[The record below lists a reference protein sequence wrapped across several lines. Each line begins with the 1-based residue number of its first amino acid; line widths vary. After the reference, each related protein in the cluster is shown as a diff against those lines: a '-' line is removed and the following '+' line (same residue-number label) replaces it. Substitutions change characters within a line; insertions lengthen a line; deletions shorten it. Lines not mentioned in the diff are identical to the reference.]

1 MSSLKMT
8 FSLASLVLLM
18 ALVAMPVMAHTVPDD
33 ADHSVLGMP
42 NAAPPV
48 GHVRGADHPLVESF
62 VIDSTN
68 LSVTNTITATIT
80 FAAVAD
86 APGDDG
92 NTADVNEG
100 SHAITD
106 PTGTPG
112 NSNLNFN
119 SRKGATDPDGMFTD
133 NSGSGLR
140 LLSITQTTAPT
151 ATTGAVWTVFIA
163 NATGNADG
171 EGDGVYRLS
180 VVESTAYSP
189 DTAMPVITLD
199 TVAPAIQEAIIVEEG
214 PITGIDDDFS
224 IEVTFSESVLAD
236 AIEVEFDP
244 EDKATAGTPVGSRA
258 TQAGHKIFS
267 IPIELATDL
276 AAAFE
281 DDVIISVSATDAAGN
296 EGTATSITVGL
307 KIAKGTPSPG
317 EADDPHVDITIS
329 KIGDRSFRIA
339 IDVIP
344 DVVLD
349 TDGEKVKGDDVEFED
364 IDAINA
370 LLDIKDITGREI
382 DLKLAKEGEGD
393 AAVDIDPI
401 SEKNQFIADVTYDGF
416 TVPPLTITVNQDS
429 LKTSNKDD
437 EWDVSSTTDT
447 SAPALGPI
455 ESELQDDKTVEFTF
469 TFDKAVPRTGNGAFT
484 AADLTVTGVEELDAD
499 GELMDV
505 SVKTDD
511 YTVFTLT
518 LTPEPNADG
527 DIEVMVALKA
537 NSVWIVAG
545 DSVAIMSATYMP
557 EVETVAPTVTVEAAD
572 ALDSDGNAVFTITFS
587 EELGTRFAAFDVED
601 LTIEGADETVAPVLS
616 GPVGANV
623 YTLTVT
629 PLTTTTSVTVTVG
642 AQIADISGNPVDLT
656 DADSIA
662 SATFDNESPTVTITA
677 PSALETDG
685 NLMFT
690 FVFSEPIMADTFDS
704 NDIRGSGFSIVA
716 SVPQM
721 MMSAGMET
729 TETWT
734 VKVTPEA
741 ANTAVT
747 VAINAGAVED
757 MNGNPLAAGMTATY
771 VPGASAAPADLTAT
785 AGEGKVTLQWTVIAG
800 KTYQYRKKSGTATFM
815 ADDTDYMDIAAA
827 DLMAVTGSTT
837 MMMFDVTGLTGGT
850 AYTFQVRVKG
860 DRDTPAGAAATEMAT
875 PTIAVTG
882 GLAEGDTRNNV
893 TEETEFTLS
902 GMLASNSFVIVA
914 PMARADIDGTEIVI
928 AALPN
933 LQRFFAKGG
942 TISVIGGASKS
953 VVISEIMWGL
963 NQGVGIDSQA
973 DSQWIELLNPDNAL
987 TDTDA
992 TNAAAAAIDLS
1003 DYTLVFTPG
1012 TTLPTPDDLADQ
1024 ISNVELGGWTV
1035 DIGQSGSLG
1044 RATETFSPVNM
1055 VSMYRNI
1062 NFENLTKKHGDKNA
1076 ADNKTQQLKAIPDG
1090 KLKGNWKPS
1099 LVSDTYAANQQGSPG
1114 AQHFVGRAVFDAT
1127 SVGRNA
1133 VVITEVGN
1141 NATDAY
1147 DWVELTAIADTGL
1160 KDYELQ
1166 YIEGQNITVL
1176 AQFVEKTLEAG
1187 EILVVLQ
1194 SNPRNNPEHPVAAG
1208 KEWKVADADR
1218 DNTGTASLYHVDSK
1232 LVIPNDKGKGL
1243 FVLRSAKDKT
1253 NHENIVD
1260 LAGNSFVTDNSS
1272 AYRTRLWPLRATAA
1286 GNSNVIDGDV
1296 EDFNSGRVYQR
1307 NDRDSGTGAKDWS
1320 VRGYTGIGYK
1330 RSAANNGQ
1338 NGGTPGFDNGALKE
1352 KSSDLA
1358 GDAAVTISEI
1368 MYDRGARNNLPQ
1380 WIELHNASATQAVNL
1395 NEWKLKIENDS
1406 DVDVRDPLVTIANLG
1421 GTIIPPNQTVLIVA
1435 YTTGRVSR
1443 GSQGRDDFPTTR
1455 VISLSGKGEL
1465 EIPSDVN
1472 KRNYRLLSGTA
1483 FKLTLTEKGGAMVD
1497 TVGNLGADPAWDLPM
1512 AEDGEGR
1519 SSIIR
1524 GYGPDRTDPRG
1535 AAGYDMAQ
1543 DGTMAPSG
1551 DGTGSWVL
1559 AAKSDLSEV
1568 RVNETFYGNPD
1579 DVGTPGFRGGGALP
1593 VSLSKFRPERLD
1605 SGDIVIRWIT
1615 ESELNNAGFNILR
1628 SETRN
1633 GQFTQIN
1640 TSLIAGQGT
1649 TSERMTYE
1657 WKDSTAKPNVVYYYQ
1672 IQDVSLDGKVQTL
1685 RQSRLKGNVSAAGK
1699 ITTTWG
1705 ELKALQ

>member
-18 ALVAMPVMAHTVPDD
+18 ALVAIPVMAHDLI
-33 ADHSVLGMP
+33 ADEDGAQHVVETTLPGHR
-42 NAAPPV
+42 AHPV
-48 GHVRGADHPLVESF
+48 VKS
-62 VIDSTN
+62 
-68 LSVTNTITATIT
+68 ITADSSVNDGYVGGDSFLVTIT
-80 FAAVAD
+80 FESEDEDKKISVPTGVGTVVLDAAGFEVVGSVVKVSDTVYTVRLRQITASD
-86 APGDDG
+86 GDDVRITVIAGSDAIYTPADPLDEDDTADPTMNPALIVVYDETAPVIPDSSGDTAPAINALAGQRAPVGSDGWVTSFELAFTVTDNADGDSLDFDSVMLTTDPPDELVFDMDTFGSIGLNTDRYGITVTPATVDKDETDTKDVQITISVSDKVG
-92 NTADVNEG
+92 NTA
-100 SHAITD
+100 
-106 PTGTPG
+106 TGTIMVTLAP
-112 NSNLNFN
+112 
-119 SRKGATDPDGMFTD
+119 RTATD
-133 NSGSGLR
+133 
-140 LLSITQTTAPT
+140 
-151 ATTGAVWTVFIA
+151 
-163 NATGNADG
+163 
-171 EGDGVYRLS
+171 
-180 VVESTAYSP
+180 
-189 DTAMPVITLD
+189 
-199 TVAPAIQEAIIVEEG
+199 
-214 PITGIDDDFS
+214 DDD
-224 IEVTFSESVLAD
+224 
-236 AIEVEFDP
+236 
-244 EDKATAGTPVGSRA
+244 
-258 TQAGHKIFS
+258 
-267 IPIELATDL
+267 
-276 AAAFE
+276 
-281 DDVIISVSATDAAGN
+281 
-296 EGTATSITVGL
+296 
-307 KIAKGTPSPG
+307 
-317 EADDPHVDITIS
+317 DDPDDPGDPRVDITIS

-447 SAPALGPI
+447 SAPALETI
-455 ESELQDDKTVEFTF
+455 ESELQADKTVEFTF

-484 AADLTVTGVEELDAD
+484 AADLTVTGVEELDD
-499 GELMDV
+499 GDLTGV
-505 SVKTDD
+505 SLETDD
-511 YTVFTLT
+511 YMEFTLT
-518 LTPEPNADG
+518 LTPKPNADG

-601 LTIEGADETVAPVLS
+601 LTIEGANETVAPVLS

-656 DADSIA
+656 DPDSIA
-662 SATFDNESPTVTITA
+662 SATFDNEAPTVTIAA
-677 PSALETDG
+677 PLAPESDG

-690 FVFSEPIMADTFDS
+690 FVFSEPIMGFDS

-721 MMSAGMET
+721 MMSAGTET

-734 VKVTPEA
+734 VKVKPEA

-747 VAINAGAVED
+747 VAINAGAVQD

-785 AGEGKVTLQWTVIAG
+785 AGDGKVTLQWTVIEG
-800 KTYQYRKKSGTATFM
+800 KTYQYRKKSGTETFM

-850 AYTFQVRVKG
+850 AYTFEVRVKG
-860 DRDTPAGAAATEMAT
+860 DGDTPAGAAATEMAT

-1062 NFENLTKKHGDKNA
+1062 NFENLTKKHEDKNA
-1076 ADNKTQQLKAIPDG
+1076 ADNKTEQLKAIPDG

-1141 NATDAY
+1141 NSNDAY

-1176 AQFVEKTLEAG
+1176 AQFVEKTLKAG
-1187 EILVVLQ
+1187 DILVVLQ
-1194 SNPRNNPEHPVAAG
+1194 SNPRNNPDHPVAAG

-1232 LVIPNDKGKGL
+1232 LKIPNDKGKAL
-1243 FVLRSAKDKT
+1243 FVLRSAKEKT
-1253 NHENIVD
+1253 DHNKQHVD
-1260 LAGNSFVTDNSS
+1260 LAGNSFFTDNSS

-1307 NDRDSGTGAKDWS
+1307 NDKDDGTGEKDWS
-1320 VRGYTGIGYK
+1320 VRGWTGIGYK

-1358 GDAAVTISEI
+1358 GSAEVSISEI
-1368 MYDRGARNNLPQ
+1368 MYDRGDRNRLPQ
-1380 WIELHNASATQAVNL
+1380 WIELYNGSATQAVNL

-1406 DVDVRDPLVTIANLG
+1406 DVDVRDPSVTIANLG

-1435 YTTGRVSR
+1435 YTSGNNSR
-1443 GSQGRDDFPTTR
+1443 ASQGGIDFPANR
-1455 VISLSGKGEL
+1455 VISLSGKSEL
-1465 EIPSDVN
+1465 EIPSDN

-1483 FKLTLTEKGGAMVD
+1483 FKLTLTEKGGGMVD
-1497 TVGNLGADPAWDLPM
+1497 TVGNMGASPAWDLPM
-1512 AEDGEGR
+1512 AENGEGR

-1524 GYGPDRTDPRG
+1524 RYNTGKATGPSVERGSGEGMKQDSWILASESDR
-1535 AAGYDMAQ
+1535 
-1543 DGTMAPSG
+1543 
-1551 DGTGSWVL
+1551 L
-1559 AAKSDLSEV
+1559 EV
-1568 RVNETFYGNPD
+1568 RNRDTYYGNTND
-1579 DVGTPGFRGGGALP
+1579 IGSPGYRAGGALP